1 MGEKGHKNIGKLLA
15 DLYNWV
21 IDRLRRTVLFG
32 IRLVIPKK
40 LLSIHGFLGML
51 TLVTFIILGVTGVL
65 LAFYYKPS
73 ITQAYTSVKLINNE
87 VEFGIIIRNIHYH
100 AANAMLILAIY
111 HLFYQLFSGKYKVRN
126 EVIWIT
132 GIITGVLTFL
142 EAYTGYDLILNE
154 RGVLAINIGASL
166 TNSVPIIGRT
176 LASILLGFGFS
187 DIILHFYI
195 FHILVIPLLMIIILT
210 IHLPRNLIFD
220 PPVVA
225 VLGGAIL
232 IAAGL
237 YPVPL
242 GEGFNPNIPPGITVP
257 EWYITGLY
265 ALLRTGID
273 KFVAGVL
280 LPTLFIVYFLLI
292 PFIDKNKS
300 MSWHDR
306 PLITGLG
313 IAGLAQ
319 IALTTVWGFYINP
332 NKVIG
337 LAERLAIDPIQFYII
352 LAIIIAASITSSYVY
367 SIYIHPKISQ
377 NRTSNKTVKNF
388 KFTISERA
396 ITALVIA
403 AIAIQVILTIYSINS
418 YANKLYNIS
427 MISMGASLTIFGF
440 LIHLAR
446 IFSAQEG
453 D

>member
-1 MGEKGHKNIGKLLA
+1 
-15 DLYNWV
+15 
-21 IDRLRRTVLFG
+21 
-32 IRLVIPKK
+32 
-40 LLSIHGFLGML
+40 
-51 TLVTFIILGVTGVL
+51 
-65 LAFYYKPS
+65 
-73 ITQAYTSVKLINNE
+73 
-87 VEFGIIIRNIHYH
+87 
-100 AANAMLILAIY
+100 MLILAIY

-166 TNSVPIIGRT
+166 TNSVPILGRT

-220 PPVVA
+220 PPIVA

-280 LPTLFIVYFLLI
+280 LPTLFIIYFLLI

-352 LAIIIAASITSSYVY
+352 LAIIIGVSIASSYVY

-377 NRTSNKTVKNF
+377 NKTSNKTVKNF
-388 KFTISERA
+388 KFTISERVV
-396 ITALVIA
+396 TALIIT

-446 IFSAQEG
+446 IFSAQES